1 MKIFEYLPIVL
12 IVGGY
17 LALIWQA
24 GWIGIV
30 AAVVHAG
37 VLLAGT
43 VRRSKKTLGE
53 KLREAV
59 E

>member
-12 IVGGY
+12 IVSGY

-30 AAVVHAG
+30 AAVVHVG
-37 VLLAGT
+37 VLLVGT
-43 VRRSKKTLGE
+43 IRRSN
-53 KLREAV
+53 KLK
-59 E
+59 